1 MAYTTIDNP
10 ELYFQAVLW
19 TANGS
24 NPRTITFGG
33 DENMQPDLLWYKC
46 RSAAVPHI
54 LYDSVRGF
62 GNDKEVSTN
71 DGLAQGGQSSETDG
85 FISAVTSDGFTLAAG
100 ASGGDHYTNEGSRTF
115 VAWGWKESADAGF
128 DIVSMS
134 GTGSARTQA
143 HSLSAVPEWIF
154 VKELDNAGSWYT
166 YTAMLGNTKAMFL
179 NATNAVSADS
189 SGYWNDTTPTSSVF
203 SLGTDGGVNQSS
215 TAYVAYLFRSVQG
228 FSKFGSHTGN
238 ANADGAFVYTGFK
251 PAFVLLKN
259 TADSGASW
267 YLFDN
272 KRSPDNVV
280 NEQLKPNLVDA
291 ESTASTNNI
300 DFLSNG
306 FKARTSNG
314 DTNAASVFI
323 YMAFAEAPFVNS
335 NGVPCNAR

>member
-1 MAYTTIDNP
+1 MAAYTAIDNP

-143 HSLSAVPEWIF
+143 HSLSAVPQWIF

-166 YTAMLGNTKAMFL
+166 YTESQGNTKSMFI
-179 NATNAVSADS
+179 NATNAVSAGS

-203 SLGTDGGVNQSS
+203 SLGTDGGVNQAS
-215 TAYVAYLFRSVQG
+215 TAYVAYVFRSVQG
-228 FSKFGSHTGN
+228 FSKFGTYL
-238 ANADGAFVYTGFK
+238 ANSNVDGPFVYLGFR
-251 PAFVLLKN
+251 PALVIVKC
-259 TADSGASW
+259 ASDVNDW
-267 YLFDN
+267 AALDD
-272 KRSPDNVV
+272 KRSPFNPVDDSVY
-280 NEQLKPNLVDA
+280 PNTSAA
-291 ESTASTNNI
+291 EVTSHVI

-306 FKARTSNG
+306 FKIRDSDGTVNSTGN
-314 DTNAASVFI
+314 TYI

-335 NGVPCNAR
+335 EGVPTPAR

>member
-228 FSKFGSHTGN
+228 FSKFSSFKGN
-238 ANADGAFVYTGFK
+238 SDADGTFVYTGFS
-251 PAFVLLKN
+251 PAFVMLKA
-259 TADSGASW
+259 TSGGEGW
-267 YLFDN
+267 YMVDN
-272 KRSPDNVV
+272 KRQGFNPE
-280 NEQLKPNLVDA
+280 NEEFFANSNGV
-291 ESTASTNNI
+291 EGTSNRI
-300 DFLSNG
+300 DLLSNG
-306 FKARTSNG
+306 FKLRDNNSVVNASAITSY
-314 DTNAASVFI
+314 I
-323 YMAFAEAPFVNS
+323 YMAFAKAPFVNS
-335 NGVPCNAR
+335 KGVPANAK

>member
-1 MAYTTIDNP
+1 MAYATIDNP

-19 TANGS
+19 TGNGS
-24 NPRTITFGG
+24 NPRTITFGA

-46 RSAAVPHI
+46 RSHAVPNI

-71 DGLAQGGQSSETDG
+71 DGLAQGAQSSETDG

-228 FSKFGSHTGN
+228 FSKISSFKGN
-238 ANADGAFVYTGFK
+238 SDADGTFVYTGFS
-251 PAFVLLKN
+251 PAFVMLKA
-259 TADSGASW
+259 TSGGEGW
-267 YLFDN
+267 YMVDN
-272 KRSPDNVV
+272 KRQGFNPE
-280 NEQLKPNLVDA
+280 NEEFFANSNGV
-291 ESTASTNNI
+291 EGTSNRI
-300 DFLSNG
+300 DLLSNG
-306 FKARTSNG
+306 FKLRDNNSVVNASAITSY
-314 DTNAASVFI
+314 I
-323 YMAFAEAPFVNS
+323 YMAFAKAPFVNS
-335 NGVPCNAR
+335 KGVPANAK